1 MEDVFAL
8 LKAEDDNPRG
18 QAGGRYLSGDSLE
31 AAAAAEQ
38 RRLEIKAAR
47 WTKGRQEEGI
57 LLLIKAKTL
66 FQRLKLPEPRWVD
79 GTAQWHVSR
88 EQVDAA
94 YEDLKKACH
103 PEWSFHPQA
112 QRGYALLREA
122 FDTLSD
128 ANGRRDAYVRE
139 VAELVREREALVS
152 ATSSTM
158 SGCGM
163 AAASAGGASRSSSGS
178 SRAALAAA
186 AAADAADIEEQNKR
200 RRLMLEEKR
209 RALTD
214 KPGQAQRAT
223 ATTSD
228 ARPSTNVEDDGDDDE
243 GGGGSGGAA
252 VRAAREKLKAAGRKR
267 RPGMF

>member
-103 PEWSFHPQA
+103 PEWSFHP
-112 QRGYALLREA
+112 
-122 FDTLSD
+122 
-128 ANGRRDAYVRE
+128 E
-139 VAELVREREALVS
+139 VFE
-152 ATSSTM
+152 
-158 SGCGM
+158 
-163 AAASAGGASRSSSGS
+163 
-178 SRAALAAA
+178 AAL
-186 AAADAADIEEQNKR
+186 KR
-200 RRLMLEEKR
+200 ANTSGFDEATGTIVMGENVRIDTV
-209 RALTD
+209 AV
-214 KPGQAQRAT
+214 AQGNLIVKVQETPQVSQPNPFAPAGAQT
-223 ATTSD
+223 VVV
-228 ARPSTNVEDDGDDDE
+228 PNTNVTVDE
-243 GGGGSGGAA
+243 GAGNKVAVLERGATLRDLVA
-252 VRAAREKLKAAGRKR
+252 GLNSLGVGPRDLITILQNIKAAGAMQAEIYTR
-267 RPGMF
+267 

>member
-103 PEWSFHPQA
+103 PEWSFHPQRE
-112 QRGYALLREA
+112 RGYALLREA

-128 ANGRRDAYVRE
+128 AHGRRDAYVRE
-139 VAELVREREALVS
+139 VAELVRERDALVV
-152 ATSSTM
+152 ATASTT
-158 SGCGM
+158 SGCSP
-163 AAASAGGASRSSSGS
+163 ARS
-178 SRAALAAA
+178 
-186 AAADAADIEEQNKR
+186 
-200 RRLMLEEKR
+200 
-209 RALTD
+209 
-214 KPGQAQRAT
+214 
-223 ATTSD
+223 
-228 ARPSTNVEDDGDDDE
+228 V
-243 GGGGSGGAA
+243 
-252 VRAAREKLKAAGRKR
+252 
-267 RPGMF
+267 